1 MPIDGLLQPRIG
13 SLHAGVSRQ
22 APLLRSP
29 SQMDEIIN
37 FLPSVDIGGLA
48 DRVGTVCIANVAAA
62 PYQPNGT
69 YMFRTTDGQRWLFV
83 RRADQG
89 YPEIRNLDN
98 GAQAQVVVGGFA
110 QNYIN
115 SASQLRFLTLAD
127 TTLVLNTGVAARFL
141 PPSAGINKTRA
152 YAVIRKLSSNYQTF
166 YLNSEAGNAVTAYDG
181 SGGTKTREWVAQQ
194 LLAQCAARMPGLSFT
209 RVANVIRVEGPENLV
224 ASLNGGNDWD
234 ETAFVLI
241 KGRVSAITDLPAQMF
256 PGEPIL
262 VDLGNGDAK
271 SAYWVTYDLAT
282 NSYKETSW
290 LDNFATAGTW
300 DKSTMPMRVHQTGTN
315 SFEIQPID
323 WTPRKTGDDDSN
335 APAPFRDAPIT
346 DMALWK
352 GRLWFS
358 SSSWVVGSQ
367 PDDLFNFWQGSAREV
382 VASDPVKVQAEA
394 DLGNINHLVGFR
406 DDLMVFLRG
415 AQCALDGSQPVKPDT
430 AALGVSTRYDVDDA
444 CPPSVVGTV
453 LLYTGS
459 QEGRSVL
466 WEYQYEQATMNNYA
480 EDLSK
485 HIPRYCPGTVRRIAG
500 SAQSGRTFLWTPLD
514 PATLYVQ
521 TSYWQGQQ
529 RAQNGWN
536 KLTFAHVTSIWHHW
550 VDEGTLYIL
559 AQSSIGYLSLLSVP
573 VDANLGE
580 NPDTDLR
587 LDMRQRIQVTWNEPR
602 KRSEVVLPDGYYQH
616 DDLVVCTPDSGGW
629 FAEHAITKVWD
640 GSQWIGHFPAQVPG
654 GYGYI
659 GLRYDRMFRFSPFY
673 PSVGKEQTP
682 MGRFQVHKVILDCLR
697 AGDFTATLTR
707 PDRVDMK
714 VRLSPRTV
722 GDALVANRGEDQT
735 FAIPF
740 NAQGNKAALTVSTSS
755 TAPMV
760 VTGYTLAARYSNLF
774 ANA

>member
-48 DRVGTVCIANVAAA
+48 DRVGTSCIANVAAA
-62 PYQPNGT
+62 PYQSNGT
-69 YMFRTTDGQRWLFV
+69 YMFRTTDGQRWLFI
-83 RRADQG
+83 RRADLG

-98 GAQAQVVVGGFA
+98 GTPAAVTVGPFA

-115 SASQLRFLTLAD
+115 AASQLKFLTLAD
-127 TTLVLNTGVAARFL
+127 TTLVLNTGISTKFAA
-141 PPSAGINKTRA
+141 PAAGITKTRA
-152 YAVIRKLSSNYQTF
+152 YAVIRKLSSNAQSF
-166 YLNSEAGNAVTAYDG
+166 YLNSDAGSAVTTYDG
-181 SGGTKTREWVAQQ
+181 SAGVKTREWVAQR
-194 LLAQCAARMPGLSFT
+194 LMEQCIARMPGLTFW
-209 RVANVIRVEGPENLV
+209 RVANVVKVEGPENVIATLT
-224 ASLNGGNDWD
+224 GGNDWD

-256 PGEPIL
+256 PGEPIM

-271 SAYWVTYDLAT
+271 SAYWVTYDRTT
-282 NSYKETSW
+282 NTYKETAW

-300 DKSTMPMRVHQTGTN
+300 DRSTMPMRIHRTGVN

-323 WTPRKTGDDDSN
+323 WAPRKVGDDNSN
-335 APAPFRDAPIT
+335 EAAPFRDAPIT

-358 SSSWVVGSQ
+358 STSWVVGSQ
-367 PDDLFNFWQGSAREV
+367 PDDLFNFWQSSAREV

-394 DLGNINHLVGFR
+394 DLGNVNHLVGFR
-406 DDLMVFLRG
+406 DDLMVFMRG
-415 AQCALDGSQPVKPDT
+415 AQCSLDGSQPVKPDT
-430 AALGVSTRYDVDDA
+430 AALGVATRYDVDDA

-466 WEYQYEQATMNNYA
+466 WEYQFEQATMNNYA

-485 HIPRYCPGTVRRIAG
+485 HIPRYCPGSIRRIAG

-521 TSYWQGQQ
+521 SSYWQGQQ
-529 RAQNGWN
+529 RAQNAWC
-536 KLTFAHVTSIWHHW
+536 KLNFAHVTSIWHHW
-550 VDEGTLYIL
+550 VDEGTLYVL
-559 AQSSIGYLSLLSVP
+559 AQTSIGYLSLLSLP

-580 NPDTDLR
+580 NPDIDLR
-587 LDMRQRIQVTWNEPR
+587 LDLRQRIQVTWNAAR
-602 KRSEVVLPDGYYQH
+602 NRSEVVLPDGYYQH

-629 FAEHAITKVWD
+629 FAEHPITKVWD
-640 GSQWIGHFPAQVPG
+640 GSQWIGHFPSQVAG
-654 GYGYI
+654 TSGFI
-659 GLRYDRMFRFSPFY
+659 GLRFSRAFRFSPFY
-673 PSVGKEQTP
+673 PSVNQVQTP

-697 AGDFTATLTR
+697 SGDFTATLVR
-707 PDRVDMK
+707 PDRVDMT
-714 VRLSPRTV
+714 VQLSPRVV
-722 GDALVANRGEDQT
+722 GDALVANAGVDRT
-735 FAIPF
+735 YAIPF